1 MSAYDNDRRVERVSE
16 YHYSVEVAGDD
27 HDVSASTSAGKW
39 HAAPSI
45 GSRSMH
51 AANLRTRDEA
61 EAWVAS
67 HTYGPFRTADEAIH
81 HLIGDPQ

>member
-1 MSAYDNDRRVERVSE
+1 MSAYGNDPRVERVSE
-16 YHYSVEVAGDD
+16 YHYAVDVAGDE
-27 HDVSASTSAGKW
+27 HDVRARANINDWWAG
-39 HAAPSI
+39 PSI

-61 EAWVAS
+61 EAWAS
-67 HTYGPFRTADEAIH
+67 SHKYGPFPTADEAIR

>member
-1 MSAYDNDRRVERVSE
+1 MSAYDNDRRVEMISE
-16 YHYSVEVAGDD
+16 YHYSVDVAGDD
-27 HDVSASTSAGKW
+27 NDVNAQANINDWWAG
-39 HAAPSI
+39 PSI

-61 EAWVAS
+61 EAWCQS
-67 HTYGPFRTADEAIH
+67 HTYGPFATADEAIR